1 MAYDWL
7 KGVAD
12 EYDTI
17 VIGSGLGGLT
27 GANVLAKAGH
37 RVLLLEHHYQFGGL
51 ATWFTRKGGH
61 IFDISLHGFPSGMIK
76 SCRKYWTKEIADS
89 IVQLRDI
96 RFVNPQMDVWTTFTR
111 DDYTRVLVEQF
122 RIERPKVEEFFA
134 YLRSMNYYDNNPE
147 TTRELFNRFF
157 PGRDDVHRLLME
169 PIAYANG
176 STLDDPAITYG
187 IVFSN
192 FMGAGVYT
200 FRGGSDLLIEKMVEE
215 LKRNGV
221 ECRKRVLVDRILVE
235 ERDGRKVAA
244 GIVAKNGRVIRAKA
258 ILSNANIKNTIF
270 RLAGEDAFPPEFVEA
285 ARAVRINSSSCQV
298 YLGIRKGESIPHI
311 GDLVF
316 TSDAPMFSSEE
327 LTDFHTSSRTFS
339 VYYPDTRPG
348 SDRYT
353 VVVSLNGRYP
363 DWSKLTESEYANHK
377 NRLIEESIVALERFI
392 PGVRT
397 KIDWTEAATP
407 RTIERY
413 TTHLGGTSFGTK
425 FEGLKVS
432 MDLSDKLPGL
442 YHAGSV
448 GIIMSGWLGTINYGV
463 ITANKID
470 KFLFAEKQRAA
481 PVAAASL
488 TPANPLMPSVTDLIP
503 HRPPFLFVDEIV
515 SEGPDT
521 LVARRTWR
529 ADEDFYRGHYPGAPI
544 TPGVLLC
551 EAVFQTGALFMARQA
566 QAAGTG
572 SASGVP
578 LLAKISDVRF
588 RNPVYPGDTITIE
601 VKRKEVLGGFTM
613 MSGTVKAGEKR
624 ILTVEFAVAW
634 KTPEGSAPKAP

>member
-12 EYDTI
+12 EYDVI

-61 IFDISLHGFPSGMIK
+61 IFDISLHGFPVGMVK
-76 SCRKYWTKEIADS
+76 SCRKYWTKEIADA
-89 IVQLRDI
+89 IVPLKDI

-111 DDYTRVLVEQF
+111 EDYTRVLVEKF
-122 RIERPKVEEFFA
+122 GLAREHVEKF
-134 YLRSMNYYDNNPE
+134 YDHLRSMNFYDNNPE
-147 TTRELFNRFF
+147 TTGEMLERFF
-157 PGRDDVHRLLME
+157 LGRDDVKRLLME

-200 FRGGSDLLIEKMVEE
+200 FQGGSDVLIEKMVTE
-215 LKRNGV
+215 LRKNGV
-221 ECRKRVLVDRILVE
+221 EVRKKVLVEKVLIE
-235 ERDGRKVAA
+235 ERDGRKGACGVVA
-244 GIVAKNGRVIRAKA
+244 GNGRVIRAKA
-258 ILSNANIKNTIF
+258 VLSNANIKNTIF
-270 RLAGEDAFPPEFVEA
+270 RLAGEGSFPDSYVAA

-316 TSDAPMFSSEE
+316 TSENPRFSSTE
-327 LTDFHTSSRTFS
+327 LTDFHTTSRTFS
-339 VYYPDTRPG
+339 VYYPETRPG
-348 SDRYT
+348 SERYT
-353 VVVSLNGRYP
+353 VVVSLNGQYG
-363 DWSKLTESEYANHK
+363 DWAKLSEADYDREKQRLITESV
-377 NRLIEESIVALERFI
+377 LALEKYI
-392 PGVRT
+392 PGVRA

-413 TTHLGGTSFGTK
+413 TTHFNGTSFGTK

-432 MDLSDKLPGL
+432 MDLPDVLPGL

-463 ITANKID
+463 IVANRID
-470 KFLFAEKQRAA
+470 KALFTQKRAA
-481 PVAAASL
+481 VSAA
-488 TPANPLMPSVTDLIP
+488 
-503 HRPPFLFVDEIV
+503 
-515 SEGPDT
+515 
-521 LVARRTWR
+521 
-529 ADEDFYRGHYPGAPI
+529 
-544 TPGVLLC
+544 
-551 EAVFQTGALFMARQA
+551 
-566 QAAGTG
+566 
-572 SASGVP
+572 
-578 LLAKISDVRF
+578 
-588 RNPVYPGDTITIE
+588 
-601 VKRKEVLGGFTM
+601 
-613 MSGTVKAGEKR
+613 
-624 ILTVEFAVAW
+624 
-634 KTPEGSAPKAP
+634 

>member
-12 EYDTI
+12 DYDVI

-76 SCRKYWTKEIADS
+76 SCRKYWTKEIADA
-89 IVQLRDI
+89 IVQLKDV

-122 RIERPKVEEFFA
+122 HVPRETVERFYD

-147 TTRELFNRFF
+147 TTRELFERFF
-157 PGRDDVHRLLME
+157 PGRGDVHRLLME

-192 FMGAGVYT
+192 FMGSGVFT
-200 FRGGSDLLIEKMVEE
+200 FRGGSDLLIEKMVAE
-215 LKRNGV
+215 LRRNGV
-221 ECRKRVLVDRILVE
+221 ECRKRVLVERILVE
-235 ERDGRKVAA
+235 ERDGRRVVA
-244 GIVAKNGRVIRAKA
+244 GIVAKGGRVIRARA
-258 ILSNANIKNTIF
+258 VLSNASIKNTIL
-270 RLAGEDAFPPEFVEA
+270 RLTGEEHFAPDYVA
-285 ARAVRINSSSCQV
+285 AAKAVRINSSSCQV
-298 YLGIRKGESIPHI
+298 YLGIRKGETIPHI

-316 TSDAPMFSSEE
+316 TSSAPTFSSDE
-327 LTDFHTSSRTFS
+327 LTDFYTTSRTFS

-348 SDRYT
+348 SERYT
-353 VVVSLNGRYP
+353 VVASLNGKYP
-363 DWSKLTESEYANHK
+363 DWVKLSEEDYERHK
-377 NRLIEESIVALERFI
+377 QRLIEESLVALERFI
-392 PGVRT
+392 PGIRERV
-397 KIDWTEAATP
+397 DWTEAATP

-432 MDLSDKLPGL
+432 MDLPEQLLGL
-442 YHAGSV
+442 FHAGSV

-470 KFLFAEKQRAA
+470 KFLFSLRSSGDRPGA
-481 PVAAASL
+481 VAAAAS
-488 TPANPLMPSVTDLIP
+488 P
-503 HRPPFLFVDEIV
+503 
-515 SEGPDT
+515 
-521 LVARRTWR
+521 VA
-529 ADEDFYRGHYPGAPI
+529 
-544 TPGVLLC
+544 
-551 EAVFQTGALFMARQA
+551 
-566 QAAGTG
+566 
-572 SASGVP
+572 
-578 LLAKISDVRF
+578 
-588 RNPVYPGDTITIE
+588 
-601 VKRKEVLGGFTM
+601 
-613 MSGTVKAGEKR
+613 
-624 ILTVEFAVAW
+624 
-634 KTPEGSAPKAP
+634 

>member
-12 EYDTI
+12 DYDVI

-76 SCRKYWTKEIADS
+76 SCRKYWTKEIADA
-89 IVQLRDI
+89 IVQLKDV

-122 RIERPKVEEFFA
+122 HVPRETVERFYD

-147 TTRELFNRFF
+147 TTRELFERFF
-157 PGRDDVHRLLME
+157 PGRGDVHRLLME

-192 FMGAGVYT
+192 FMGSGVFT
-200 FRGGSDLLIEKMVEE
+200 FRGGSDLLIEKMVAE
-215 LKRNGV
+215 LRRNGV
-221 ECRKRVLVDRILVE
+221 ECRKRVLVERILVE
-235 ERDGRKVAA
+235 ERDGRRVVA
-244 GIVAKNGRVIRAKA
+244 GIVAKGGRMIRARA
-258 ILSNANIKNTIF
+258 VLSNASIKNTIL
-270 RLAGEDAFPPEFVEA
+270 RLTGEEHFAPDYVA
-285 ARAVRINSSSCQV
+285 AAKAVRINSSSCQV
-298 YLGIRKGESIPHI
+298 YLGIRKGETIPHI

-316 TSDAPMFSSEE
+316 TSSAPTFSSDE
-327 LTDFHTSSRTFS
+327 LTDFHTTSRTFS

-348 SDRYT
+348 SERYT
-353 VVVSLNGRYP
+353 VVASLNGKYP
-363 DWSKLTESEYANHK
+363 DWVKLSEEDYERHK
-377 NRLIEESIVALERFI
+377 QRLIEESLVALERFI
-392 PGVRT
+392 PGIRERV
-397 KIDWTEAATP
+397 DWTEAATP

-432 MDLSDKLPGL
+432 MDLPEQLLGL
-442 YHAGSV
+442 FHAGSV

-470 KFLFAEKQRAA
+470 KFLFSLRSSGDRPGA
-481 PVAAASL
+481 VAAAAS
-488 TPANPLMPSVTDLIP
+488 P
-503 HRPPFLFVDEIV
+503 
-515 SEGPDT
+515 
-521 LVARRTWR
+521 VA
-529 ADEDFYRGHYPGAPI
+529 
-544 TPGVLLC
+544 
-551 EAVFQTGALFMARQA
+551 
-566 QAAGTG
+566 
-572 SASGVP
+572 
-578 LLAKISDVRF
+578 
-588 RNPVYPGDTITIE
+588 
-601 VKRKEVLGGFTM
+601 
-613 MSGTVKAGEKR
+613 
-624 ILTVEFAVAW
+624 
-634 KTPEGSAPKAP
+634 